1 MTVITKQV
9 ANDDPLFDQLRALR
23 MKLAQEAGVPPFVV
37 FSDKTLR
44 DMAARMPITNDEF
57 LEVNGVGLAKLE
69 RYGEAFMEEIKIFSN
84 AKCIKNIRT
93 MNSPDVFLLSNS
105 LIYRLSIFSGYIS

>member
-1 MTVITKQV
+1 MGVENGQFPTIYVSEQGKDVLTGKVTVNRKVSVITVQV
-9 ANDDPLFDQLRALR
+9 ANDDPLFDQLRTLR

-69 RYGEAFMEEIKIFSN
+69 RYGEAFMEEIKNFQMQN
-84 AKCIKNIRT
+84 
-93 MNSPDVFLLSNS
+93 V
-105 LIYRLSIFSGYIS
+105 

>member
-1 MTVITKQV
+1 MQI

-44 DMAARMPITNDEF
+44 DMAARMPVTNDDF

-69 RYGEAFMEEIKIFSN
+69 RYGEAFMEEIKAYSMQNSN
-84 AKCIKNIRT
+84 EACDKKTSGQRTSGCFFVIKV
-93 MNSPDVFLLSNS
+93 M
-105 LIYRLSIFSGYIS
+105 